1 MMQSHQSPTL
11 MRPLARPLGHAP
23 VAPMR
28 QSKHCNA
35 PNLQRIKRL
44 QKILTEQSDHPHP
57 MKRRLVGLKP
67 VEANRDTISS
77 DPAESDA

>member
-11 MRPLARPLGHAP
+11 LRPLARPLGHAP

-35 PNLQRIKRL
+35 PNPQRIKRL
-44 QKILTEQSDHPHP
+44 QKILTEQSDHP
-57 MKRRLVGLKP
+57 MKRRLVRLKP
-67 VEANRDTISS
+67 VEANRDTPSYN
-77 DPAESDA
+77 PAESDA